1 MHVLSRW
8 LFNLL
13 TNISPWLAISLNE
26 LSPRVPLFDLLLL
39 CDSCS
44 WCLNHR
50 ATWDWSMVLFQI
62 LILREISTYSLS
74 IWIVVKGLWNNLVMK
89 NLVWSK
95 FWRGYFF
102 LARKLATCTD
112 VLFKAMLNI
121 YITWSSSTGGRLL
134 ITYGFVHLAHIMS
147 WHFLEIA
154 TRSVKFLC
162 CSYVSADL
170 FFLFT
175 GRLSIIALRTVFTA

>member
-62 LILREISTYSLS
+62 LILRQVSTYSLS

-170 FFLFT
+170 FFLFA